1 MDELQYNRLDGHSP
15 CRFWKESQQGRE
27 IQWGKSNAFA
37 SKIAA
42 DVNRPKTSCIAC
54 ERIKTDRGS
63 LSAQSALKQSN
74 WEMPTTNTVV
84 HGKAEN
90 GTDLTHPGDH
100 GDTVSSTVILEVTL
114 RAIFNADVV

>member
-1 MDELQYNRLDGHSP
+1 
-15 CRFWKESQQGRE
+15 
-27 IQWGKSNAFA
+27 
-37 SKIAA
+37 
-42 DVNRPKTSCIAC
+42 
-54 ERIKTDRGS
+54 
-63 LSAQSALKQSN
+63 
-74 WEMPTTNTVV
+74 MPTTNTVV